1 MASIIDI
8 SGIDQLYPRAGQNN
22 DSQGF
27 RNNFVAIAS
36 GLTTAKSEITELQ
49 ANTFRTDAENDFG
62 GSLIVDSNM
71 KIVTKV
77 AYSGSIDDSTFN
89 ISFNNGHYQSF
100 VVAQT
105 LPECTI
111 SLTDWPVTGRHAS
124 MRIEL
129 RSNSNVNILFE
140 NSAGTLKLDYNW
152 PKKILLR
159 PEPVVLEFYTTDGG
173 ATVWGRYLYRSYDS
187 TNHPFTNQEGSE
199 LVIFN
204 VSIADDGSGIQET
217 FFLND
222 QLLNETPELYFTPGT
237 RYRFILED
245 ASNKIAPLRFS
256 TTPDTA
262 VPASI
267 TPYTQNV
274 TIDGNAGEP
283 NAYIEIEIT
292 PDTELPL
299 YLYAE
304 EQPNGLDTSKIGQE
318 LSITSNPSYIRIKTS
333 NKLQDADEDTYII
346 AETDWEVDNDDL
358 DFYIAGVH
366 RMQLNDKCLRILDGT
381 KLCVEDTRDDALDVK
396 GGARISGDLV
406 VGGDIIY
413 SPDLS
418 LSVIDTWKNLNEVL
432 TNTLV
437 IDTPVNISNYRI
449 GKALRLLGV
458 STTQEVEE
466 ATGLGITTVERIGLT
481 EPGVDAALNTTVS
494 YKIAEFDLLNGGIS
508 AATEQSDIEVV
519 LTDLGTTSNIF
530 NLNKNLKVTFS
541 RTDVNKGVIVY
552 RKIVGIESDFSLL
565 SVLGPKDL
573 KVATQDLIFVDY
585 YNYDLNTWSNKTD
598 KNSFTSNSG
607 IVHIPIAPPAAPLY
621 GWDDA
626 IITSING
633 DRVVLNKTFYH
644 NESITSIIDD
654 TQNLQN
660 LIDSRADS
668 GLNYLDLDNRT
679 HYVSRLTVPTGFS
692 IYGKGNEAKL
702 VKQYWSTN
710 FNTNDNHLI
719 VPNVAIGAESTF
731 KDVSIENVKLDGNF
745 LNQYLL
751 QDDTTTSS
759 NRNYLVYLY
768 GKRITIRD
776 VQVSNVVGGGLFLY
790 NVVNPQIVTEFI
802 TLKDSVIENGAASYR
817 YDTFSPVVAR
827 EMRNSKVLSST
838 LKNFPAS
845 VDFVASDKSLIATN
859 IIENC
864 GAGLLTY
871 GSVSTIFNP
880 NILLGPAGEFLPVAD
895 MLNTEYDSINIMID
909 KDTDYNSY
917 KGLYQENGNVFDL
930 TANGLVLEGKVN
942 QLIKTSTN
950 ESLGTGYSGIMQL
963 DLPGSGNSV
972 GEFSFRIVEAQVN
985 QLLAIDSN
993 LRDMNHVDYNKD
1005 YAGMVYRII
1014 ATEYVPTNNITKAES
1029 TNVGEGLVEV
1039 TVTDATK
1046 FKLNDVIRINSL
1058 NLSAP
1063 SDPSLTT
1070 TEATITAINNIT
1082 KIITVQFAAL
1092 NGSVSGGTSGTLD
1105 LKNKFVLAKGKI
1117 N

>member
-111 SLTDWPVTGRHAS
+111 SLTDWPATGRHAS

-140 NSAGTLKLDYNW
+140 NSAGALKLDYNW

-217 FFLND
+217 FFLNG

-256 TTPDTA
+256 TTADTA

-267 TPYTQNV
+267 TAYTQNV

-292 PDTELPL
+292 PETVLPL

-318 LSITSNPSYIRIKTS
+318 LSITSNPSYIRIDTA
-333 NKLQDADEDTYII
+333 NKLQDADQDTYIV
-346 AETDWEVDNDDL
+346 AETDYEVDNDDL

-366 RMQLNDKCLRILDGT
+366 RMQLNDMCLRILDGT

-418 LSVIDTWKNLNEVL
+418 LSTIDTWRNLDEVL
-432 TNTLV
+432 TNTLN
-437 IDTPVNISNYRI
+437 IDTSVNISNYRI
-449 GKALRLLGV
+449 GKSLKLLGV
-458 STTQEVEE
+458 SVSQTLE
-466 ATGLGITTVERIGLT
+466 AGTGLAITTVDRIGLS
-481 EPGVDAALNTTVS
+481 EPTVDVALNTTVS

-508 AATEQSDIEVV
+508 AATAQTDIEVV

-541 RTDVNKGVIVY
+541 RTDVNKGVIIY
-552 RKIVGIESDFSLL
+552 RKIVGIENDFSLL

-573 KVATQDLIFVDY
+573 KVATQSLIFVDY
-585 YNYDLNTWSNKTD
+585 YNYDLNTWSNRTD
-598 KNSFTSNSG
+598 KNTFTVNSG
-607 IVHIPIAPPAAPLY
+607 ILHIPIAPPEAAQY
-621 GWDDA
+621 GWDTA
-626 IITSING
+626 TITSISG
-633 DRVVLNKTFYH
+633 SSIVLDKTFYH
-644 NESITSIIDD
+644 NASITSIIDD
-654 TQNLQN
+654 TETLQN
-660 LIDSRADS
+660 LINSRAAS
-668 GLNYLDLDNRT
+668 GLNYIDIDNRT

-692 IYGKGNEAKL
+692 IYGKGNETKL
-702 VKQYWSTN
+702 VKQYWSTD
-710 FNTNDNHLI
+710 FNNNDNHLI
-719 VPNVAIGAESTF
+719 VPDVAPGAESTF

-751 QDDTTTSS
+751 QDDITTAA
-759 NRNYLVYLY
+759 NRNYIVYLY
-768 GKRITIRD
+768 GKRITIKD
-776 VQVSNVVGGGLFLY
+776 VQISNVVGGGVFLY
-790 NVVNPQIVTEFI
+790 NIVNPQIVTEYV
-802 TLKDSVIENGAASYR
+802 TLKDSIIENGVSSYR
-817 YDTFSPVVAR
+817 YDTYSPIVAR
-827 EMRNSKVLSST
+827 EIRNSKVLSTT

-845 VDFVASDKSLIATN
+845 VDFTASDKSLIATN

-871 GSVSTIFNP
+871 GSVSTIYNP

-895 MLNTEYDSINIMID
+895 ILNTEYDSINILVE
-909 KDTDYNSY
+909 KDIDYNSY
-917 KGLYQENGNVFDL
+917 KGLYQENGNIFDL
-930 TANGLVLEGKVN
+930 TANGLEVEGIVY
-942 QLIKTSTN
+942 QLIKTSTS
-950 ESLGTGYSGIMQL
+950 ESLGTEYVSIIQVDVL
-963 DLPGSGNSV
+963 GSGNSV
-972 GEFSFRIVEAQVN
+972 GEFSFRIVAN
-985 QLLAIDSN
+985 QINTLLAVDTQ
-993 LRDMNHVDYNKD
+993 LRDMNDALYNKD
-1005 YAGMVYRII
+1005 YAGMVYRLI
-1014 ATEYVPTNNITKAES
+1014 ATEYVPKSNV
-1029 TNVGEGLVEV
+1029 TNVESVDVGNGLVEV
-1039 TVTDATK
+1039 TVTDTTK
-1046 FKLNDVIRINSL
+1046 FRLNDIIRINSL
-1058 NLSAP
+1058 NISAA

-1082 KIITVQFAAL
+1082 KILTVAFTTL

-1105 LKNKFVLAKGKI
+1105 LKNRFVLAKGKI